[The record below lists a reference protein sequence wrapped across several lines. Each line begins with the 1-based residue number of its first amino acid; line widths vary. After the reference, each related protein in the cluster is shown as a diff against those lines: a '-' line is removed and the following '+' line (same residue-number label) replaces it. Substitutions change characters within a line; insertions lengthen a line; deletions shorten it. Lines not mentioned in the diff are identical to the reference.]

1 MPEFNPES
9 FMDVE
14 AYEFYGPNYKE
25 LKQQY
30 EGKPAPAQPTQN
42 ATQQVLKEEPVSE
55 PQSRVSDAQEAPEE
69 PLTDD
74 VDVSFSEIYRDI
86 TASVGPEEADAVHEF
101 MNNNSSQEEIADY
114 MEYLNAGDQEAVA
127 LFQAA
132 KIAKDAG
139 YEGSG
144 EIESTGLSEE
154 AMAGLLDR
162 FGDVGEVI
170 IGLNSKLVNGDIS
183 AAEMKLTVMSDAALL
198 RSCLQAKELGFI
210 HF

>member
-1 MPEFNPES
+1 MPEITPDQFL
-9 FMDVE
+9 DVE
-14 AYEFYGPNYKE
+14 ALAFYGPNYKE
-25 LKQQY
+25 LKPQF
-30 EGKPAPAQPTQN
+30 EGKTPAAKPTQN
-42 ATQQVLKEEPVSE
+42 ATQQVIKEEPVSE
-55 PQSRVSDAQEAPEE
+55 PQEAPEE

-86 TASVGPEEADAVHEF
+86 TASVGAEEADAVHEF

-114 MEYLNAGDQEAVA
+114 MDYLNAGDQEAVA

-154 AMAGLLDR
+154 AMSGLLDR
-162 FGDVGEVI
+162 FGDTGSLI
-170 IGLNSKLVNGDIS
+170 IDLNSKLVNGGIS
-183 AAEMKLTVMSDAALL
+183 ASEMKLTVMSDPSLL
-198 RSCLQAKELGFI
+198 RACLQAKDLGYI

>member
-1 MPEFNPES
+1 MPEYNPES
-9 FMDVE
+9 YMDVE

-25 LKQQY
+25 LKQQF
-30 EGKPAPAQPTQN
+30 EGKTPAAQPTQN
-42 ATQQVLKEEPVSE
+42 ATQQVIKEEPISE
-55 PQSRVSDAQEAPEE
+55 PQEAPEE
-69 PLTDD
+69 PVADD

-86 TASVGPEEADAVHEF
+86 TASVGAEEADAVHEF

-139 YEGSG
+139 YESSG
-144 EIESTGLSEE
+144 EIESTGLTEE
-154 AMAGLLDR
+154 SMTGLLDR
-162 FGDVGEVI
+162 FGDVGGEI
-170 IGLNSKLVNGDIS
+170 IDLNSKLVNGELS
-183 AAEMKLTVMSDAALL
+183 AAQMKVAVMSDPSLL
-198 RSCLQAKELGFI
+198 RVCLQAKELGYI